1 MKFVSHGA
9 EVTGDKVLLTI
20 INYVETTRSKRL
32 VAKTGV
38 FSGKLNSFV
47 FDLIHCVKSGSAA
60 GLV

>member
-1 MKFVSHGA
+1 MKFVSLGA
-9 EVTGDKVLLTI
+9 MVTSDKVLLTI

-32 VAKTGV
+32 VAGV

-60 GLV
+60 ALV